1 MPAFPCYGRRPNH
14 LKQRLNPFMA
24 KSTLSFV
31 CQNCGAAYNRW
42 QGKCES
48 CGEWNTL
55 AEEDVTGATTMPVS
69 IRSKRKGRLFK
80 LETLTGKSADAPRL
94 PSGMVELDRVT
105 GGGFVRGSVLLV
117 GGDPGIGKSTL
128 LTQATSLMAR
138 AGHRAVYIS
147 GEEAVAQVR
156 LRAERLGLA
165 DAPVQLAAE
174 TSVEDIVSTL
184 SEGAVPRLIVIDSI
198 QTMWTDTVES
208 APGTVTQ
215 VRASAQ
221 ALIRFAKKSGAAII
235 LVGHVT
241 KDGQI
246 AGPRVVE
253 HMVDAVLS
261 FEGEGSQQFRILRAV
276 KNRFGPTDEIGVFEM
291 TGLGL
296 REVSNPSELFL
307 SERDLGSPGTAVFA
321 GIEGTRPVLVE
332 LQALVAP
339 TSLGT
344 PRRAVVGWDPSRLS
358 MVLAVLEA
366 HCGVKLSG
374 HDVYL
379 NVAGG
384 LRIQEPAADLAA
396 AAALVSSLVNA
407 PLADGRGLF
416 RRDFAF
422 RRGPAGGADLGPA
435 EGSGE
440 TRLRPRHPA
449 RSGPRRGRRR
459 CRSLPQYR
467 GRIDHPGRGYRRARH
482 PKGKPRWQ
490 PGDRGG
496 GEKCHTCE
504 IPASGRLAGRDLA
517 RPRRYTTRA
526 RPGVT
531 RFPALREGPYAP
543 HLGRYRHADSR
554 FGTYGRT

>member
-1 MPAFPCYGRRPNH
+1 
-14 LKQRLNPFMA
+14 MA
-24 KSTLSFV
+24 KATTSFI

-42 QGKCES
+42 QGKCEA

-55 AEEDVTGATTMPVS
+55 VEETAGDASVPTNLRA
-69 IRSKRKGRLFK
+69 KRKGRTFN
-80 LETLTGKSADAPRL
+80 LETLAGESLDAPRT
-94 PSGMVELDRVT
+94 PSGMNELDRVT
-105 GGGFVRGSVLLV
+105 GGGFVRGSVLLL

-128 LTQATSLMAR
+128 LIQAASLLAR
-138 AGHRAVYIS
+138 ARQRAVYIS
-147 GEEAVAQVR
+147 GEEAIAQVR
-156 LRAERLGLA
+156 LRADRLGLA

-174 TSVEDIVSTL
+174 TSVEDIVATL
-184 SEGAVPRLIVIDSI
+184 SQGPKPALVVIDSI
-198 QTMWTDTVES
+198 QTMWTDTVDS

-221 ALIRFAKKSGAAII
+221 ALIRFAKTSGATLI

-253 HMVDAVLS
+253 HMVDAVMS

-296 REVSNPSELFL
+296 REVANPSELFL
-307 SERDLGSPGTAVFA
+307 SERDLGTPGTAVFA

-332 LQALVAP
+332 LQALVAS

-344 PRRAVVGWDPSRLS
+344 PRRAVVGWDQQRLA

-384 LRIQEPAADLAA
+384 LRIQEPAADLAV
-396 AAALVSSLVNA
+396 AAALVSSLTGAPLPADGVYFGEISLSGAVRPVAQMPARLKEAAKLGFRRAILPEMPRSDGASDAGLTLNAVNSLTSLVAEIAAKGVGKRENA
-407 PLADGRGLF
+407 P
-416 RRDFAF
+416 
-422 RRGPAGGADLGPA
+422 
-435 EGSGE
+435 
-440 TRLRPRHPA
+440 RLRRQD
-449 RSGPRRGRRR
+449 G
-459 CRSLPQYR
+459 
-467 GRIDHPGRGYRRARH
+467 
-482 PKGKPRWQ
+482 
-490 PGDRGG
+490 
-496 GEKCHTCE
+496 
-504 IPASGRLAGRDLA
+504 
-517 RPRRYTTRA
+517 
-526 RPGVT
+526 
-531 RFPALREGPYAP
+531 
-543 HLGRYRHADSR
+543 
-554 FGTYGRT
+554 

>member
-1 MPAFPCYGRRPNH
+1 
-14 LKQRLNPFMA
+14 MA
-24 KSTLSFV
+24 KSKTLFV
-31 CQNCGAAYNRW
+31 CQNCGAITQRW
-42 QGKCES
+42 QGKCEA
-48 CGEWNTL
+48 CGEWNTIVEEAVAAGIAASRNRSAGRAFPL
-55 AEEDVTGATTMPVS
+55 EDLTGASRAEQRVVTGV
-69 IRSKRKGRLFK
+69 G
-80 LETLTGKSADAPRL
+80 
-94 PSGMVELDRVT
+94 ELDRVT
-105 GGGFVRGSVLLV
+105 GGGLVAGSVALI
-117 GGDPGIGKSTL
+117 GGEPGIGKSTL
-128 LTQATSLMAR
+128 LIQACASLAR
-138 AGHRAVYIS
+138 KGGRVVYIS
-147 GEEAVAQVR
+147 GEESTAQVR
-156 LRAERLGLA
+156 LRAARLGLS
-165 DAPVQLAAE
+165 DAEVQLAAQ
-174 TSVEDIVSTL
+174 TGVEDIVATL
-184 SEGAVPRLIVIDSI
+184 GSGDRPKLVVIDSI
-198 QTMWTDTVES
+198 QTMWSEAIES
-208 APGTVTQ
+208 APGTVSQ
-215 VRASAQ
+215 VRGSAQ
-221 ALIRFAKKSGAAII
+221 ALIRFAKLSGAAII

-384 LRIQEPAADLAA
+384 LRIQEPAADVAA

-407 PLADGRGLF
+407 PLPTDAVYFGEISLSGAVRPVAQTSARLKEAAKLGFGRAVLPESARGEAGGDAGLVLKTVGGLTSLVADIAAKGRAKAGQGSAALEKNATPQRF
-416 RRDFAF
+416 RREN
-422 RRGPAGGADLGPA
+422 G
-435 EGSGE
+435 
-440 TRLRPRHPA
+440 
-449 RSGPRRGRRR
+449 
-459 CRSLPQYR
+459 
-467 GRIDHPGRGYRRARH
+467 
-482 PKGKPRWQ
+482 
-490 PGDRGG
+490 
-496 GEKCHTCE
+496 
-504 IPASGRLAGRDLA
+504 
-517 RPRRYTTRA
+517 
-526 RPGVT
+526 
-531 RFPALREGPYAP
+531 
-543 HLGRYRHADSR
+543 
-554 FGTYGRT
+554 

>member
-1 MPAFPCYGRRPNH
+1 
-14 LKQRLNPFMA
+14 MA

-31 CQNCGAAYNRW
+31 CQNCGSAYNRW
-42 QGKCES
+42 QCKCES

-55 AEEDVTGATTMPVS
+55 AEEDTAAAMPAS
-69 IRSKRKGRLFK
+69 IRSRRKGRLFA
-80 LETLTGKSADAPRL
+80 LETLTGKSHEAPRL
-94 PSGMVELDRVT
+94 PSWMAELDRVI

-128 LTQATSLMAR
+128 LTQATSLLAR

-198 QTMWTDTVES
+198 QTMWTDAVES

-215 VRASAQ
+215 VRGSAQ
-221 ALIRFAKKSGAAII
+221 ALIRFAKRSGAAVI

-261 FEGEGSQQFRILRAV
+261 FEGDGAHQFRILRAV
-276 KNRFGPTDEIGVFEM
+276 TNRFGPADEIGVFEM
-291 TGLGL
+291 TGAGL
-296 REVSNPSELFL
+296 REVPNPSELFL
-307 SERDLGSPGTAVFA
+307 SERDLGSPGTVVFA
-321 GIEGTRPVLVE
+321 GIEGTRPLLVE
-332 LQALVAP
+332 IQALVAP
-339 TSLGT
+339 TALGT

-366 HCGVKLSG
+366 HCGVKLG
-374 HDVYL
+374 GYDVYL

-396 AAALVSSLVNA
+396 AAALVSSLAGASLPAEAVYFGEISLSGAVRPVAQAAARLKEAGKLGFTRAFA
-407 PLADGRGLF
+407 PEAARGETAPESGLALTSIGSLADLV
-416 RRDFAF
+416 
-422 RRGPAGGADLGPA
+422 AG
-435 EGSGE
+435 
-440 TRLRPRHPA
+440 
-449 RSGPRRGRRR
+449 
-459 CRSLPQYR
+459 
-467 GRIDHPGRGYRRARH
+467 
-482 PKGKPRWQ
+482 K
-490 PGDRGG
+490 
-496 GEKCHTCE
+496 
-504 IPASGRLAGRDLA
+504 
-517 RPRRYTTRA
+517 
-526 RPGVT
+526 
-531 RFPALREGPYAP
+531 
-543 HLGRYRHADSR
+543 
-554 FGTYGRT
+554 